1 MKLGITILK
10 DENRLD
16 DLLHKFK
23 ANDLKNIT
31 IINSNSK
38 VSNFNDHKNRI
49 YGSLRTFF
57 DYYNDE
63 SRIILNIINDNEI
76 ENLKNIL
83 KDTLQLNQYSF
94 FTIEINDVEGNIWWK
109 FF

>member
-10 DENRLD
+10 NEDKLEN
-16 DLLHKFK
+16 LLHNFK
-23 ANDLKNIT
+23 INDLKNVT

-38 VSNFNDHKNRI
+38 VSNFNNHKNRV

-63 SRIILNIINDNEI
+63 SKVILNIINDNEL
-76 ENLKNIL
+76 EKLKKIL
-83 KDTLQLNQYSF
+83 KANLNQYTF
-94 FTIEINDVEGNIWWK
+94 FTIEISDLEGNI
-109 FF
+109 